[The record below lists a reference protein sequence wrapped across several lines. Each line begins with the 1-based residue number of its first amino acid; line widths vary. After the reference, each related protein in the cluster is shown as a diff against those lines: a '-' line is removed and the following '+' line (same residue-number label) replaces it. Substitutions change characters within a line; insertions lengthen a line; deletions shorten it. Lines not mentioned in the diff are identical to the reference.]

1 MRKFSFDEL
10 AKRAPSA
17 LELSERFSRQAKI
30 RRKPRS
36 ASESALLGEIIQKS
50 VQQAKAR
57 GELVRDGKRLK
68 IRL

>member
-10 AKRAPSA
+10 AKKAPSS
-17 LELSERFSRQAKI
+17 LELAERFPRQAKI

-36 ASESALLGEIIQKS
+36 AAESLLLGEMIQNR
-50 VQQAKAR
+50 VREAR
-57 GELVRDGKRLK
+57 ERGKLVRDGKRLI